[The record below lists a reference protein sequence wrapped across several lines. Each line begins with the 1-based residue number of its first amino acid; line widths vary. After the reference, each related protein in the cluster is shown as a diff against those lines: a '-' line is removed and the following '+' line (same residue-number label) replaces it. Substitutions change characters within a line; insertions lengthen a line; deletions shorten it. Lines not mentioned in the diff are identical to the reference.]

1 MYHIPRL
8 QVIRV
13 NDQVHRFSE
22 IPANALSVSAPV
34 IQHPEIP
41 DEPAYKV
48 KVLQSSPSPL
58 PPTASNTPAASKVAT
73 PQSEPVPVDR
83 ILTVSEVTTIFLK
96 SLIKSAED
104 FLGKK
109 VQGAV
114 ITVPG
119 WFEQAQKDA
128 LEKAANDADI
138 TVLQLLEEA
147 GAAAVTTT
155 SGPPPEGL
163 SADRTQLL
171 VDLGASALTVT
182 LLSIR
187 QGLAFSL
194 ATLSDHT
201 VGGDAIDDRLI
212 KHFAKEFTKKTKTP
226 LTVCPASDAQD
237 KRAEAKLRLA
247 LEHTKRT
254 ISASPGAATCSV
266 ESLKDGLDFTGTIT
280 RLRFDMEVRSVYDR
294 VYEKVKELV
303 SAAGLDLYDVDE
315 IVYVGGSASL
325 PGLDETLSQ
334 GFPESIVTPFTQ
346 GTVVGGGVGD
356 PTTILARGCALQ
368 AKILAQ
374 LGEGT
379 EEEREVKASFTHGH
393 QYTQAKATS
402 KTIGLLFP
410 EEGAGSPLGGKWMPV
425 VLKETPVPARRIV
438 AFNVDLGESDEK
450 KVGFEVWEAK
460 EGVKIEKVKLPKL
473 EDEEPVPEGEEEEE
487 EEEEE
492 VKEKTVEKEN
502 LLSSLSF
509 AAQHATKKDGRW
521 TTRLEVTV
529 IVSETGA
536 LEVSTVELGA
546 SGKGEKQVVTVSAA

>member
-1 MYHIPRL
+1 M
-8 QVIRV
+8 
-13 NDQVHRFSE
+13 
-22 IPANALSVSAPV
+22 SAPV

-48 KVLQSSPSPL
+48 KVLQASPSPL
-58 PPTASNTPAASKVAT
+58 PTSTTNTPAASHAAT
-73 PQSEPVPVDR
+73 PRSEPIAVDR
-83 ILTVSEVTTIFLK
+83 ILTVSEVATIFLK

-119 WFEQAQKDA
+119 WFTQAQKDA

-138 TVLQLLEEA
+138 AVLQLLEEA

-155 SGPPPEGL
+155 SDATPDGL
-163 SADRTQLL
+163 SPDRTQLL
-171 VDLGASALTVT
+171 VDLGASALSLT

-187 QGLAFSL
+187 QGLAYSL
-194 ATLSDHT
+194 GTLEDHT
-201 VGGDAIDDRLI
+201 IGGDAIDDKLI

-226 LTVCPASDAQD
+226 LAVCPASDAQD

-266 ESLKDGLDFTGTIT
+266 ESLKDGLDFTGSIT
-280 RLRFDMEVRSVYDR
+280 RLRFDMEVRAVYDR
-294 VYEKVKELV
+294 VVAQARALAE
-303 SAAGLDLYDVDE
+303 AAGLDLLDVDE
-315 IVYVGGSASL
+315 VVYVGGSASL
-325 PGLDETLSQ
+325 PGLDEALTLCLA
-334 GFPESIVTPFTQ
+334 ETVVTPFTQ

-374 LGEGT
+374 LAEGT
-379 EEEREVKASFTHGH
+379 DEEREVKASFTHGH
-393 QYTQAKATS
+393 QYTQARATA

-410 EEGAGSPLGGKWMPV
+410 EEGAEGPLGGQWVPA
-425 VLKETPVPARRIV
+425 VLRETPVPARRIF
-438 AFNVDLGESDEK
+438 AFDVDLGEGEGEK
-450 KVGFEVWEAK
+450 MLGFEVWEAK

-473 EDEEPVPEGEEEEE
+473 EDEEADEEEE

-492 VKEKTVEKEN
+492 VKEKTVEKET
-502 LLSSLSF
+502 LLTSVSF
-509 AAQHATKKDGRW
+509 AAKMAVQKGGRW
-521 TTRLEVTV
+521 TTRLEVIA
-529 IVSETGA
+529 IVGEDGA
-536 LEVSTVELGA
+536 LELSACEVGA
-546 SGKGEKQVVTVSAA
+546 SSKGEKTVVSVPAP